1 MGRFLIWLSGARR
14 QILAEC
20 PTERPKY
27 VGIGTAILITAATA
41 GVSLSFAL
49 VTILKVPLP
58 DALPFAIAWGL
69 AILSLDRL
77 FVVSMS
83 RQGPR
88 WAHLS
93 RALPRVLLA
102 LLLGAVISTPFVLQI
117 FRPEID
123 QEITILQQQAA
134 NAHNKQVATSKLA
147 ARIQQEQARVSML
160 ESLAATGGPGLDPG
174 TDPTLQKL
182 TSQLKQAQ
190 ANENNDY
197 AELQCQ
203 LYGLPGPNGTRCVA
217 GDGQQAKRSRDA
229 YNSDVRQVSLLQ
241 DEINTQEGQLKARS
255 QQLQGNNK
263 AEAAAQLPAAKLALQ
278 TDIGRE
284 QQDINDFN
292 TANQNDTGLLIR
304 LKALDAV
311 TKGNSTLTWARWL
324 LFAMFVVIDCM
335 PVMIKVMLNLGPENN
350 YDRMLAGEERKQ
362 LRVASSNRAVRQ
374 ANEITE
380 TITAVDE
387 GRSRIAGWNTELPD
401 VRDDIIETRRRVE
414 RERLRS
420 WEMEQLRQIKAGQYF
435 GNAGNGL
442 HQERPATLLE
452 WSWIAGSAVPGRAR
466 MSRLQWRASLRGLPG
481 RLLRPGSARHRA
493 RRQVQE
499 PYGAPFS
506 PRMQTTPNGSV
517 RPGP

>member
-27 VGIGTAILITAATA
+27 VGIGAAILITAAMA

-58 DALPFAIAWGL
+58 DVLPFAIAWGL

-147 ARIQQEQARVSML
+147 ARITQEQARVDTL
-160 ESLAATGGPGLDPG
+160 ESQQATGGPGVPLAADK
-174 TDPTLQKL
+174 TLQNL
-182 TSQLKQAQ
+182 TGQLQQAQ
-190 ANENNDY
+190 TRMNNDY

-203 LYGLPGPNGTRCVA
+203 LYGLPGPNGTKCVA
-217 GDGQQAKRSRDA
+217 GDGQQAERSKAA
-229 YNSDVRQVSLLQ
+229 YKNDVDQVNLLQ
-241 DEINTQEGQLKARS
+241 GEIKTREGQLNAQSQSLQARKKA
-255 QQLQGNNK
+255 QAT
-263 AEAAAQLPAAKLALQ
+263 AELPAARLALN
-278 TDIGRE
+278 TDLSQQ
-284 QQDINDFN
+284 QQDINTFDI
-292 TANQNDTGLLIR
+292 ANKNDTGLLIR

-311 TKGNSTLTWARWL
+311 TKGNSTLNWARWL
-324 LFAMFVVIDCM
+324 LFALFVVIDCM

-350 YDRMLAGEERKQ
+350 YDRMLAGEEKKQ

-380 TITAVDE
+380 TITAIDE

-442 HQERPATLLE
+442 HQEPPTTLLE
-452 WSWIAGSAVPGRAR
+452 WPWIAGSAVRSRAR
-466 MSRLQWRASLRGLPG
+466 MSRVRWRASLRGLPV
-481 RLLRPGSARHRA
+481 RLLRPGSARHRT